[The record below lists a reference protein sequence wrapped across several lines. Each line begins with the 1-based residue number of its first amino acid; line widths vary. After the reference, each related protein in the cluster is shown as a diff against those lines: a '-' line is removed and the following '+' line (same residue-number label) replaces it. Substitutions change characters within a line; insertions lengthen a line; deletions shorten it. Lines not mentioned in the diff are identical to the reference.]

1 MFVVACHGNGVC
13 DYEIQEKILMTL
25 EQFYTTI
32 GGDYKQT
39 LSRLPSEALVKKFV
53 LKYVDDGTC
62 KELADAI
69 EKKDWT
75 TAFRAAHTLKGIALN
90 LGFDAFYTVSSE
102 LTEAMRG
109 DKPLTDM
116 SLWSAVETKQKQI
129 IEAIGQ
135 IDA

>member
-1 MFVVACHGNGVC
+1 
-13 DYEIQEKILMTL
+13 MTL
-25 EQFYTTI
+25 EQFYATI

-69 EKKDWT
+69 AKQDWT

-109 DKPLTDM
+109 DKPLNDM
-116 SLWSAVETKQKQI
+116 SLWTAVEAKQKQI